1 MEKGLGNTLPQKGL
15 KTMNENIIDKIKDQ
29 LKNFSELE
37 KEGNCESKPL
47 MAAIAKNIEAL
58 VEEGIENR
66 TAENLRQKALKK
78 ADDFLCTLNLNKL
91 WKPSFHIIKYDEE
104 FSLSISGDFCKQGKE
119 TLEML
124 ICLDWRVCYVFD
136 KNTNRWIKTEKVSH
150 TIIIDFNDKKHTFSG
165 AELAG
170 LKFYKSPTFPDISGT
185 LETFADAI
193 KMFAKEK
200 TVQVEKLNSSENP
213 NS

>member
-1 MEKGLGNTLPQKGL
+1 
-15 KTMNENIIDKIKDQ
+15 MNKDTIDKIKDQ
-29 LKNFSELE
+29 LKIFSELE
-37 KEGNCESKPL
+37 KKGAVESKPL
-47 MAAIAKNIEAL
+47 VNAIAKNIEGL
-58 VEEGIENR
+58 VEEEIGNR
-66 TAENLRQKALKK
+66 TTENLRQKALKK
-78 ADDFLCTLNLNKL
+78 ADEFLCTLNLNKL
-91 WKPSFHIIKYDEE
+91 WKPCFFINKYDEE

-193 KMFAKEK
+193 KMFAEEK
-200 TVQVEKLNSSENP
+200 TVQVEESNSSESP